1 MTLATGKIRP
11 HILDALHERGHSDV
25 DVAAMTAP
33 GAFCEFCQ
41 SRGFIGWGGEIW
53 DTVENLR
60 DAEAGK

>member
-11 HILDALHERGHSDV
+11 HILDALRQRGHSDV

-41 SRGFIGWGGEIW
+41 SYGLIGWGGEIW